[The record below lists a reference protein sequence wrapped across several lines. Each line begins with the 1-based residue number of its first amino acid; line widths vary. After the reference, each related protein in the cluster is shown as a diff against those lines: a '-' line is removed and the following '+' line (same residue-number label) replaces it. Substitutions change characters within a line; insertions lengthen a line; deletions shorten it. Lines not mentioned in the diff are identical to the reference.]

1 MIILIPTWHKHVQ
14 WLLVKIFWIYH
25 YFSILSD
32 LGDEESPSRIYW
44 PTQRDKKF
52 CEGPKFKKKK
62 KSINNADIRGKA
74 YLSYLAVAKSTERLK
89 DSRQKVEDLDFHI

>member
-1 MIILIPTWHKHVQ
+1 MIILTPTRHKHVQ
-14 WLLVKIFWIYH
+14 WLFVKIFWIYH
-25 YFSILSD
+25 CFSILSD
-32 LGDEESPSRIYW
+32 LGHEESPSRIYW

-62 KSINNADIRGKA
+62 SINNADIRGKA
-74 YLSYLAVAKSTERLK
+74 YLSYLTVAKSIERLK